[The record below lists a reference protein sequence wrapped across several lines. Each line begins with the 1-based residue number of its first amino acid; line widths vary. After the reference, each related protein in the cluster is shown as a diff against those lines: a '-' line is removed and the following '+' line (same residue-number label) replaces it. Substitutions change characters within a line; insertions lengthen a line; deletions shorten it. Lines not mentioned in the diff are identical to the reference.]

1 MNKDQI
7 LLEKIKPDT
16 KLFVFTGAGVS
27 AASGVPTFRDAGGL
41 WGKYRPE
48 ELATESAFR
57 KDPKLVWSWYEWR
70 RSLVRKAQPNEAH
83 LQISKL
89 EKFFSWFCLVTQNVD
104 DLHERAGSTKVYH
117 LHGNISENKCID
129 CSKLSL
135 ENHEAFEEPPRCEL
149 CGGWLRPC
157 VVWFGE
163 PLPEDELTTAFY
175 KAGQCDVFL
184 SIGTGAAVQP
194 AASVISVAK
203 QAGAFMV
210 EFNPNST
217 EASSIMDLSFNEPV
231 EEALPRIFKQLN

>member
-7 LLEKIKPDT
+7 LLEKINRDT

-41 WGKYRPE
+41 WSKYRPE
-48 ELATESAFR
+48 ELATEGAFR

-70 RSLVRKAQPNEAH
+70 RSLVRDSAPNAAH
-83 LQISKL
+83 LEIARL
-89 EKFFSWFCLVTQNVD
+89 EKIFDWFCLVTQNVD
-104 DLHERAGSTKVYH
+104 DLHERGGSTKVHH
-117 LHGNISENKCID
+117 LHGNIEANKCLD
-129 CSKLSL
+129 CSKLNVQKY
-135 ENHEAFEEPPRCEL
+135 EGFKEPPPCSS
-149 CGGWLRPC
+149 CGGMLRPG

-163 PLPEDELTTAFY
+163 SLPEEELTTAFY

-203 QAGAFMV
+203 QAGAFLA
-210 EFNPNST
+210 EFNPNAT
-217 EASSIMDLSFNEPV
+217 EASSVMDLSFDEPV
-231 EEALPRIFKQLN
+231 EIALPRIFKHLN